1 MIRILIGI
9 KLKKIISYKK
19 FVGDFFDDSTYSG
32 LENLGFQQGIILE
45 PSMGVGGFFGNMP
58 EEMKNSS
65 HLYGVEL
72 DSLTG
77 RIAQT
82 IYPDAET
89 NIQGFEDTLYLN
101 NSFDI
106 AVGNVPF
113 GNYRVNDKG
122 YNQHSFLIHAY
133 FIAKMID
140 QVRTGGIVAVITSRG
155 TLDKQDKSARK
166 YFAQRADLVRAIR
179 LPNTAFKE
187 AGTEVTS
194 DILFFRKLENIRDE
208 E

>member
-1 MIRILIGI
+1 MLTEKEYR
-9 KLKKIISYKK
+9 
-19 FVGDFFDDSTYSG
+19 DARASTLNAHYTSAEIVQEIYSG
-32 LENLGFQQGIILE
+32 LETLGFQNGTILE

-58 EEMKNSS
+58 EEMKSGS

-77 RIAQT
+77 RIAKT
-82 IYPDAET
+82 IYPDAEI
-89 NIQGFEDTLYLN
+89 NVQGFEKTTRYLN

-122 YNQHSFLIHAY
+122 YNQHSFLIHDY

-155 TLDKQDKSARK
+155 TLDKQDKPR
-166 YFAQRADLVRAIR
+166 
-179 LPNTAFKE
+179 
-187 AGTEVTS
+187 
-194 DILFFRKLENIRDE
+194 
-208 E
+208 

>member
-1 MIRILIGI
+1 M
-9 KLKKIISYKK
+9 K
-19 FVGDFFDDSTYSG
+19 SG
-32 LENLGFQQGIILE
+32 
-45 PSMGVGGFFGNMP
+45 
-58 EEMKNSS
+58 S

-77 RIAQT
+77 RIAKT
-82 IYPDAET
+82 IYPDAEI
-89 NIQGFEDTLYLN
+89 NIQGFEDTRYMN

-106 AVGNVPF
+106 AVDNVPF
-113 GNYRVNDKG
+113 GNYRVNDTG
-122 YNQHSFLIHAY
+122 YNQHSFLIYDY

-140 QVRTGGIVAVITSRG
+140 QVRTCGIVAVITSRG
-155 TLDKQDKSARK
+155 TLDKQDKIARK

-194 DILFFRKLENIRDE
+194 DILFFPQA
-208 E
+208 